1 MTHQLTE
8 AAIVRPSRDMETN
21 PIPLSM
27 RSKVWTSWAV
37 LYHLPEGDLKI
48 ARQFTAGFKFDIPNV
63 PKGRMNRAKP
73 TGLLLIP
80 SLWQNFS
87 RPFGTCC
94 PYSSNPP
101 LKGWAIFKSPSGRW
115 QANPLR
121 WLRARTPAPCSSW
134 RRRSRTSTCSRKA
147 GPRRTAVSWRW
158 SSRWTTK
165 ASGTA
170 P

>member
-94 PYSSNPP
+94 PYSPNPP

-121 WLRARTPAPCSSW
+121 WLPNRGFRISKLLMRSQIVTTSGLNSSQ
-134 RRRSRTSTCSRKA
+134 SVMSSDA
-147 GPRRTAVSWRW
+147 TA
-158 SSRWTTK
+158 
-165 ASGTA
+165 
-170 P
+170 